1 MWAKATSWQAGWVL
15 GSPRRPPAPL
25 SWRWEDTRGKARGH
39 CVGHGIKNVPECFSG
54 RGYHWVLEA
63 LPGVGELLAVDA
75 EGRMSTWDSHDPD
88 PAVSGGGNERQS
100 DFFEATQPSIPS
112 LCLSPHVAA
121 AFIL

>member
-1 MWAKATSWQAGWVL
+1 MGESHFLAGRLGPGEPQKAAGTAVL
-15 GSPRRPPAPL
+15 ALGGHQGKGQGPL
-25 SWRWEDTRGKARGH
+25 CGTRH
-39 CVGHGIKNVPECFSG
+39 KNVPECFSG
-54 RGYHWVLEA
+54 RGCHWVLEA